1 MANKDSTYTTYTVD
15 NFVIELDTDDKSTD
29 DKEYIEYITA
39 TIMTIC
45 NDFILR
51 HPKIDL
57 CSSQGLTELLKDI
70 KRKYKANKDNIKE
83 LNILWDIY
91 TVICCTCRI
100 KPTLMRFCIMV
111 NVDVTTVTSWIKG
124 EYSGRVTSGH
134 SQSAKKWKAE
144 CESTLYDEVIQTGNI
159 GCMFALKANYGY
171 RDNIQIIQTDGRAD
185 LPAYSRE
192 EIEKRAR
199 EVEQLPG
206 SVDELPD

>member
-1 MANKDSTYTTYTVD
+1 MANKDNTYTVD
-15 NFVIELDTDDKSTD
+15 SFDIQLDTDDKTTD
-29 DKEYIEYITA
+29 DREYIEFITA

-51 HPKIDL
+51 HPNINL

-70 KRKYKANKDNIKE
+70 KRKYKADKDNIKE

-100 KPTLMRFCIMV
+100 KPTLMRFCIMIGIHPDTM
-111 NVDVTTVTSWIKG
+111 NSWDRG
-124 EYSGRVTSGH
+124 EYSGRVASGH
-134 SQSAKKWKAE
+134 SESAKNWKAE
-144 CESTLYDEVIQTGNI
+144 CESTLYDDVIQTGNI

-185 LPAYSRE
+185 LPVYSRE
-192 EIEKRAR
+192 EIEARAR
-199 EVEQLPG
+199 ATDQLPG
-206 SVDELPD
+206 SVDDLPD